1 MMEPQL
7 KPLAVAARAGGALS
21 DVIWPEG
28 SGSILREAIE
38 ARAVVE
44 GAIARLAAHRRTAAD
59 LARLT
64 HALEA
69 MRSARC
75 DRDAFNDG
83 DLAFHAALS
92 RASHNR
98 VLARTMAT
106 LDGAVTRMIAFSSE
120 AAFRGGRVDDLVD
133 AHARLVDAVRRRDA
147 DAAAGI
153 VSEMMNRLRD
163 EAAVP
168 STPSART
175 LSMVGQSARASKGD
189 RS

>member
-1 MMEPQL
+1 MEPQL
-7 KPLAVAARAGGALS
+7 KPLAVAERADGALL

-28 SGSILREAIE
+28 GVTILQEAIE

-44 GAIARLAAHRRTAAD
+44 GAIARLSAHRRTAVD

-69 MRSARC
+69 MQSARC
-75 DRDAFNDG
+75 DRNAFNDG

-98 VLARTMAT
+98 VLAGTMAT
-106 LDGAVTRMIAFSSE
+106 LDGAVREMIACSSE
-120 AAFRGGRVDDLVD
+120 AAFRDGRVDDLVD

-153 VSEMMNRLRD
+153 VSEMMNRLR
-163 EAAVP
+163 EETAVP
-168 STPSART
+168 HTPSART